1 MNLIFDYVHNIN
13 KIADSNPGIIRL
25 SMDAKAVIKV
35 GPFSRGGYNRYGL
48 RACDHDFQPDTL
60 LKLFGIFIPAT
71 DETFFYFTESHITA
85 DFIVDALEQLWPTLK
100 ETYDPHTLVLNLDN
114 GPENSSRRSQ
124 FMNRLVTFSQKNSV
138 SISLAYYP
146 PYHSKYNP
154 VERIWGRLEQHW
166 NGELLDKV
174 EKILGLARTMTWKG
188 WPPVVTFVEKTY
200 KKGVSLTKQAMQII
214 ENQIFRIKGIEQWAV
229 DIPFYVD

>member
-1 MNLIFDYVHNIN
+1 
-13 KIADSNPGIIRL
+13 
-25 SMDAKAVIKV
+25 MDAKAVIKV

-71 DETFFYFTESHITA
+71 DETFFYFIESHITA

-100 ETYDPHTLVLNLDN
+100 KTYDPHTLVLNLDN

-154 VERIWGRLEQHW
+154 VERVWGRLEQHW

-174 EKILGLARTMTWKG
+174 EKILGLAKTMTWKG
-188 WPPVVTFVEKTY
+188 WNPVVTFVDKTY
-200 KKGVSLTKQAMQII
+200 KKGVSLTKRAMQDI
-214 ENQIFRIKGIEQWAV
+214 ESQILRIKGIEKWAV